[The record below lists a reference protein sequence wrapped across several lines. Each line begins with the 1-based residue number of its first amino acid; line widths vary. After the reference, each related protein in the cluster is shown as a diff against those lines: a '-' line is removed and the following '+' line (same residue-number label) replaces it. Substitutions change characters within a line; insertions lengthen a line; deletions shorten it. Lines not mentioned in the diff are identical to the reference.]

1 MNPKKQ
7 IITLIS
13 LLLLTILPFS
23 LLLYFS
29 NNATSKFPNITQV
42 NYNLQSDDNPI
53 TIGNFEKLSERM
65 SLDYVSF
72 TYEAQ
77 EISVKDTT
85 ITPVYT
91 THNLFELYEIKYDG
105 KFFSEDDII
114 RVEKKIAISDNLALQ
129 LFFAT
134 DVIGK
139 KIEIYDEIFTVCA
152 VYNDSE
158 NLIDKLSKDGK
169 ERVFI
174 PYTCANTTTHLPI
187 HTLVYD
193 NSSFSA
199 PLIEQMNLPQ
209 YHFTNLSEKHK
220 VIDTFKHI
228 ANFVLF
234 FALCVISMLIWF
246 YLCRHFSESIKENL
260 SINYLFNS
268 LLAVPIKYFL
278 LLVVGLGIPA
288 ALLFIFFNSDFSI
301 YIVSMYIPYDNLFD
315 IEHYINCIIDNSH
328 YMNSISLVGDTY
340 LLNLYENTLNI
351 VIWLTAIFTVSC
363 CTLLINLINFA
374 KLIKNKLYLNNN

>member
-1 MNPKKQ
+1 M
-7 IITLIS
+7 
-13 LLLLTILPFS
+13 LTILLFS

-42 NYNLQSDDNPI
+42 NYNLQSDDSPI

-65 SLDYVSF
+65 SLDYVNF

-91 THNLFELYEIKYDG
+91 THNLFDLYGIEYDG
-105 KFFSEDDII
+105 KIFSEDDII
-114 RVEKKIAISDNLALQ
+114 RVEKKIAISDTLALQ
-129 LFFAT
+129 LYFTT
-134 DVIGK
+134 DVIGQ

-158 NLIDKLSKDGK
+158 NLIDKSSKDGK

-228 ANFVLF
+228 ANFALF
-234 FALCVISMLIWF
+234 IPLCVISLLIWF
-246 YLCRHFSESIKENL
+246 YLCKRFLESIKENL
-260 SINYLFNS
+260 SVNYFFNS
-268 LLAVPIKYFL
+268 LLSVPFKYFL
-278 LLVVGLGIPA
+278 LIVVGLGIPA
-288 ALLFIFFNSDFSI
+288 VLLFIFYKADFSI
-301 YIVSMYIPYDNLFD
+301 YIVSKYIPYDNLFD

-351 VIWLTAIFTVSC
+351 VVWLTAIFTVSC
-363 CTLLINLINFA
+363 CILLINLITFA
-374 KLIKNKLYLNNN
+374 KLIKNKLNLNNS